1 MDKLFNIDNLLNGAL
16 KEKNLPE
23 LFQNRLDELEMNKTN
38 VQDILGLEYR
48 TLKGIL
54 DGTQKMVDVTNLI
67 KIADF
72 LQLPKEEVFKMY
84 VDSIQKKHPINN
96 YPSQKINFIKENFD
110 LVALKS
116 AGLIDN
122 LINFEQIEKRIN
134 SRLGYKSIYEYKKPS
149 IDVAFSSGLF
159 KPKNILTRLF
169 WIRSS
174 INYLEEINNPNK
186 YDKQALIK
194 YFPQILWHTQNEE
207 RGITEVI
214 KALFK
219 VGITVIYQPPL
230 KGLQLRGAT
239 FNINENPSIVLTN
252 YKGFYSTLWHCL
264 LHELFHVIFD
274 WDDIKNDC
282 YHLTD
287 DDNNEL
293 SVQERERQADD
304 FATQYLISGNK
315 FQDVIKHISEENYVR
330 KFAIENHVHR
340 SIVYAAAAFDLKTD
354 KAWARVRKFSP
365 TVEVAVKN
373 INYPWN
379 DTTSLDNFIS
389 SKKSVFYN

>member
-1 MDKLFNIDNLLNGAL
+1 MDSLFNIDNLLNEVL
-16 KEKNLPE
+16 KENSLSN
-23 LFQNRLDELEMNKTN
+23 LFQNRLDELDLNKTN

-72 LQLPKEEVFKMY
+72 LQLPKEQVFKLY
-84 VDSIQKKHPINN
+84 VDSIQKKHTINN
-96 YPSQKINFIKENFD
+96 YPSEKISFIKENFD

-116 AGLIDN
+116 AGLIKSLTD
-122 LINFEQIEKRIN
+122 FEQIEKRIN
-134 SRLGYKSIYEYKKPS
+134 ARLGYRSIYEYKKPS

-169 WIRSS
+169 WIRAS
-174 INYLEEINNPNK
+174 INCLEEINNPNK

-194 YFPQILWHTQNEE
+194 FFPQIIWHTQNEE

-239 FNINENPSIVLTN
+239 FNVNENPCIVLTN

-264 LHELFHVIFD
+264 LHELFHVLFD
-274 WDDIKNDC
+274 WDDIKNDS
-282 YHLTD
+282 YHLSD

-293 SVQERERQADD
+293 SVQEREKQADD
-304 FATQYLISGNK
+304 FATKYLISGNK
-315 FQDVIKHISEENYVR
+315 FKDVINRISEENYVK

-340 SIVYAAAAFDLKTD
+340 SIVYAAAAYELKTD

-373 INYPWN
+373 IDFPW
-379 DTTSLDNFIS
+379 DADTSLDNFIRN
-389 SKKSVFYN
+389 KKSVFYN